1 MCENSYLKIKR
12 REKNMC
18 HHASR
23 IDMDIALKN
32 CREFLAWSVEQGWS
46 EEQIYYV
53 VRIVLALLKVD

>member
-1 MCENSYLKIKR
+1 
-12 REKNMC
+12 MC